1 MYAYV
6 GGKKPGT
13 TKKSSVFILYTDTV
27 PGITVSLNLTVCF
40 VKSNRLL
47 TLSTMG
53 QKEKALIVGFVALI
67 ASASGFAHFYV
78 TQEGYAGVARKQR
91 EGSDKQ
97 PQQQPNASA
106 PPGGV
111 WKNMG
116 QRRDALGG
124 SGGGGGGGS
133 STGPVS
139 S

>member
-1 MYAYV
+1 
-6 GGKKPGT
+6 
-13 TKKSSVFILYTDTV
+13 
-27 PGITVSLNLTVCF
+27 
-40 VKSNRLL
+40 
-47 TLSTMG
+47 MG
-53 QKEKALIVGFVALI
+53 QKEKALIAGFVALI

-91 EGSDKQ
+91 EGSK
-97 PQQQPNASA
+97 QQQANNTSA

-124 SGGGGGGGS
+124 RVGSGG
-133 STGPVS
+133 STGPAS